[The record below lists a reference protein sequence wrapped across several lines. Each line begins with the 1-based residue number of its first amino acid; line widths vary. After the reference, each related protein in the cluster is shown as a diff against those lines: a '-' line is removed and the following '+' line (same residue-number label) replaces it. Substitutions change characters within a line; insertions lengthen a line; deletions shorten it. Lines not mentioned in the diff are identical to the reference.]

1 MVNIFVMHS
10 WLECLSKI
18 RCNKKDKKWR
28 VNLFMSVGPFK
39 QGGKSIMQSTSTMMK
54 TLDNSNTATPYANG
68 VQWSCRLTE
77 R

>member
-18 RCNKKDKKWR
+18 RSNKKDKKWR

-39 QGGKSIMQSTSTMMK
+39 QGGKSAVYHYYDENA
-54 TLDNSNTATPYANG
+54 DNSNTATPYANG